1 MKGKNN
7 LEENRKKLYFQ
18 EKKLKNLI
26 FSYKF
31 AFSIL
36 YSVILTFILFF
47 NYSPQVMDYKVGDI
61 AKKDIKAPFDFKV
74 INKEATERI
83 KIAELKKAPY
93 VYDYIPNAKDRA
105 QENINRLFKYFV
117 SPRKNRK
124 KIEDEFGISL
134 SKVDLNILSRRSTRT
149 KLEKIV
155 ISILDN
161 LYKKDIIRDKN
172 KLLSEGKSE
181 AIITKGNTRSTLKL
195 SETWGDKEI
204 KEFIYTETK
213 KKNLKKEEIA
223 LIEQIIFS
231 VYSPEY
237 LKNETKTK
245 VYRENTAKNLTPV
258 YNIIKKG
265 RMIVRN
271 GDELDE
277 KTCDILRKLK
287 SLQAQKK
294 KPFSLIGSSFLFILL
309 IVFISS
315 LILDSL
321 KRRYLSGRKIIHIV
335 FANLVFYIALYRSMI
350 MLIDFM
356 EKSGVN
362 LSMLSNSTIHFL
374 IPFQSGGIILA
385 LLVGFEI
392 SIVFIFLMSIIAG
405 VFLVKNYYLVIFIM
419 ISSLIPVLKT
429 RGSREIKRSLAIKLS
444 LYYVLPTTILF
455 IIFENILAKGMGV
468 NNIFSY
474 ISAFIGAILV
484 SIFVTAFI
492 PFEESVFKLISD
504 LKLLELTNL
513 DLPLFREMALKAY
526 GTYHHSLMVASL
538 AEQAAKDIGINPV
551 VVRCQALYH
560 DIGKMKRPNYF
571 VENIPPNEEN
581 IHNKLPPL
589 TSVVYIKNHVSDG
602 VEIANKYGLPEVIK
616 DGIREHHGTSL
627 ITFFYNK
634 ELERR
639 KKEAVSKKKEE
650 VEEIKIDEEAF
661 RYQGP
666 KPQTRETALLMLA
679 DSVEAAAKSLTEMNE
694 TVFRNLIDK
703 IFKKVIDDGQL
714 NESDLSFKDIQIIS
728 ESFYET
734 LVNLYHGRISYPGF
748 NFNEGKENGNNN
760 K

>member
-1 MKGKNN
+1 MKEKNN
-7 LEENRKKLYFQ
+7 LGKNRKKLYSQ
-18 EKKLKNLI
+18 EKELKALI
-26 FSYKF
+26 FSYKL
-31 AFSIL
+31 AFSFL
-36 YSVILTFILFF
+36 YSIILTFILFF
-47 NYSPQVMDYKVGDI
+47 NYSPQVRDYKVGDI
-61 AKKDIKAPFDFKV
+61 ARKDIKAPFDFKV

-93 VYDYIPNAKDRA
+93 VYDYIPDAEKRA
-105 QENINRLFKYFV
+105 RENIDRLFKYFT
-117 SPRKNRK
+117 SAKKNRK

-134 SKVDLNILSRRSTRT
+134 IEEDLRILSRRKTRT
-149 KLEKIV
+149 KIEKIV
-155 ISILDN
+155 IAIIDA
-161 LYKKDIIRDKN
+161 LYKKDIIRNKN
-172 KLLSEGKSE
+172 KLIGEGKRE
-181 AIITKGNTRSTLKL
+181 AIITKGKTRSILKL

-204 KEFIYTETK
+204 KEFIYTESK

-223 LIEQIIFS
+223 LIERIIFS
-231 VYSPEY
+231 VYSPKY

-277 KTCDILRKLK
+277 KTCDILKKLR

-294 KPFSLIGSSFLFILL
+294 KPFSLIGSSFLFIFL

-315 LILDSL
+315 FILDSL
-321 KRRYLSGRKIIHIV
+321 KRRYLSGKKIIHIV

-362 LSMLSNSTIHFL
+362 LSVLSNSTIHFL
-374 IPFQSGGIILA
+374 IPFQSGGILLS

-392 SIVFIFLMSIIAG
+392 SIVFVLLLTIITG
-405 VFLVKNYYLVIFIM
+405 VFLVKNYYMIFFIL

-429 RGSREIKRSLAIKLS
+429 RGNREIKRSLAIKLS
-444 LYYVLPTTILF
+444 IYYILPISILF
-455 IIFENILAKGMGV
+455 IIFENILAKGVGI
-468 NNIFSY
+468 NTIFSY
-474 ISAFIGAILV
+474 ISAIIGAILV
-484 SIFVTAFI
+484 SIFVSAFL

-513 DLPLFREMALKAY
+513 DLPIFRDMALTAN

-538 AEQAAKDIGINPV
+538 AEQAAKDIGVNPV

-589 TSVVYIKNHVSDG
+589 TSVVFIKNHVSDG
-602 VEIANKYGLPEVIK
+602 VEIANKYGLPEVII

-639 KKEAVSKKKEE
+639 KKETISKKKEE
-650 VEEIKIDEEAF
+650 FKEIKIDEEAF
-661 RYQGP
+661 RYPGP
-666 KPQTRETALLMLA
+666 KPQTKETALLMLA

-694 TVFRNLIDK
+694 TVFKNLIDK
-703 IFKKVIDDGQL
+703 IFKKIIEDGQL
-714 NESDLSFKDIQIIS
+714 NESDISFKDIQIIS

-734 LVNLYHGRISYPGF
+734 LVNFYHSRISYPGF
-748 NFNEGKENGNNN
+748 NFNEGKENGDNN